1 MHKNTRHK
9 SSPFFFSLAGIL
21 LFLNYHGTT
30 EGTSELGFGVWGTY
44 IGNLLVRCTI
54 MKTIRQH
61 SLQQQFGPGL
71 AEESNQSMLE
81 VDMAH
86 MGVRLSIRLNF
97 ICRIHIGIMFHIVSK
112 CSPIF
117 QNDIVMNSYF
127 ICKLKPPISL
137 NHPSNLKCLFCC
149 KKMAN
154 RKIEARS
161 RKMFY
166 A

>member
-9 SSPFFFSLAGIL
+9 SSPILFSHAGIL
-21 LFLNYHGTT
+21 LFLSYHGTT
-30 EGTSELGFGVWGTY
+30 EGTSEIGFGVWGTY

-61 SLQQQFGPGL
+61 SLQQQFGPCL

-81 VDMAH
+81 LD
-86 MGVRLSIRLNF
+86 MGVRLSLRLNF

-127 ICKLKPPISL
+127 ICKLKLPISL
-137 NHPSNLKCLFCC
+137 SHPSNLKCLFCC

-154 RKIEARS
+154 HKIEARLC
-161 RKMFY
+161 KMFY